1 MKATFGLG
9 KDWELTEI
17 SDQVC
22 YRLDLGNNRFLDIVG
37 HCSGMGDASYDFG
50 HCKMYYICNG
60 ISRLL
65 KKDSNLDECMMIGN
79 DIANRK
85 LDDNAII
92 ALCYDE
98 IFKKKEETKRSK
110 DADISIDVDALK
122 KSIEVNGHT
131 SKSIVAMEELA
142 ELSQAV
148 SKAYRYIDNNETKME
163 SGLNTADILDNM
175 SEEIADVLICI
186 TNLKIMYNIKNEDI
200 KSWIDYKIRRQKI
213 KDTKMKSYGKQKNNR
228 KGDKKNAEGNN
239 NAGDRGSVQGVRS
252 KNR

>member
-1 MKATFGLG
+1 MKTTFGLG
-9 KDWELTEI
+9 KDWELTET

-22 YRLDLGNNRFLDIVG
+22 YRLDLGNNRFLDIIG
-37 HCSGMGDASYDFG
+37 HCSGMGDASYDFW

-98 IFKKKEETKRSK
+98 IFKKKE

-148 SKAYRYIDNNETKME
+148 SKAARYIDNNETIVD
-163 SGLNTADILDNM
+163 SYLTTADILDNM
-175 SEEIADVLICI
+175 AEEIADVLICI
-186 TNLKIMYNIKNEDI
+186 TNLKIMYGIKNEFVQ
-200 KSWIDYKIRRQKI
+200 KWIGYKICRQKI
-213 KDTKMKSYGKQKNNR
+213 KDCKMKNT
-228 KGDKKNAEGNN
+228 DI
-239 NAGDRGSVQGVRS
+239 
-252 KNR
+252 